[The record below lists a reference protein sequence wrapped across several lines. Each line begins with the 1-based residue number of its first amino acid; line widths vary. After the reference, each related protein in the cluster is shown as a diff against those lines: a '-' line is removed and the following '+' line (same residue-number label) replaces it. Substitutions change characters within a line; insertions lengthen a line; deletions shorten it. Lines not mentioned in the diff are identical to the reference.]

1 MLKFGSFAVGRKGE
15 PAAALGKRLEYFA
28 RPAKGFDR
36 SDRWIKIKNRRHHA
50 FSRVRDQF
58 LAEQRTRF
66 LLDAKLFPIKPHS
79 ISSR

>member
-36 SDRWIKIKNRRHHA
+36 SLDQDQEPA
-50 FSRVRDQF
+50 ASCLQPGSRSV
-58 LAEQRTRF
+58 
-66 LLDAKLFPIKPHS
+66 
-79 ISSR
+79 